1 MTTIVN
7 VKASAKATKLQS
19 AIVNAIEIRLPLHE
33 ANTNA
38 ECKTLRSDL
47 KAFAST
53 SGLAMIDLCIKKGLK
68 LDGLVNFACN
78 DKTDSKFI
86 AVKVITKIRQLLT
99 AVAQNNARK
108 LDGYTFSIVR
118 NLLTNKS
125 LTVFECERCL
135 STKIVNDGTDI
146 FKLDESKTIKA
157 YKNTAP
163 STAETQSSS
172 TRMMLMLLDVC
183 HVEKGK
189 KDDAISFKDSEHAS
203 IFLNMLNIEDDSL
216 ASA

>member
-1 MTTIVN
+1 MTTQ
-7 VKASAKATKLQS
+7 KASAKAIKIQK
-19 AIVNAIEIRLPLHE
+19 AIVEAIEIRLPLHE
-33 ANTNA
+33 AKTNA
-38 ECKTLRSDL
+38 ECRTLRTDL

-53 SGLAMIDLCIKKGLK
+53 SGLMMIDICIKKGLK
-68 LDGLVNFACN
+68 LDDLANFAIN
-78 DKTDSKFI
+78 DSTSDKFI

-118 NLLTNKS
+118 NLLVNKS

-135 STKIVNDGTDI
+135 SSKIINDGTDT
-146 FKLDESKTIKA
+146 FKIDEHKKIIA

-172 TRMMLMLLDVC
+172 TRMMLQLTDICNV
-183 HVEKGK
+183 VKGAK
-189 KDDAISFKDSEHAS
+189 GDAMSFKDSEHAKL
-203 IFLNMLNIEDDSL
+203 FLNMLNINDS
-216 ASA
+216 AVEAA

>member
-1 MTTIVN
+1 MTT
-7 VKASAKATKLQS
+7 KASAKATKLQK
-19 AIVNAIEIRLPLHE
+19 AIVEAIEIRLPLHE
-33 ANTNA
+33 GVTGK
-38 ECKTLRSDL
+38 ECKTLRTDL
-47 KAFAST
+47 KSFAST

-68 LDGLVNFACN
+68 LDDLVNFAIN
-78 DKTDSKFI
+78 DKDSEKFV

-118 NLLTNKS
+118 NLLVNKS

-135 STKIVNDGTDI
+135 SANIVNENTDS
-146 FKLDESKTIKA
+146 FKLDELKQIKV

-189 KDDAISFKDSEHAS
+189 KDDAISFKDSAHAD
-203 IFLNMLNIEDDSL
+203 IFLNMLNINDETTE
-216 ASA
+216 AA

>member
-1 MTTIVN
+1 MTT
-7 VKASAKATKLQS
+7 KASAKATKLQK
-19 AIVNAIEIRLPLHE
+19 AIVEAIEIRLPLHE

-47 KAFAST
+47 KSFASA

-68 LDGLVNFACN
+68 LDDLVNFACN
-78 DKTDSKFI
+78 DKTSDKFI

-99 AVAQNNARK
+99 AVAQNNAKK

-118 NLLTNKS
+118 NLLVNKS

-146 FKLDESKTIKA
+146 FKLDETKTIKA

-189 KDDAISFKDSEHAS
+189 KDDAISFKDSAHAE
-203 IFLNMLNIEDDSL
+203 IFLNMLNINDDTVE
-216 ASA
+216 AA